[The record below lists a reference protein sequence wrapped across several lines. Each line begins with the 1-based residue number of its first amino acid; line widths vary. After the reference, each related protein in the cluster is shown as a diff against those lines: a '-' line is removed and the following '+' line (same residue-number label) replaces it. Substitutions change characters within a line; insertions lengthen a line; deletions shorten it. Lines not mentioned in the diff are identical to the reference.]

1 MYKDVGYFMREVQ
14 TLDNMHRPKVSY
26 KEELLDGGGGSITQ
40 NEFYQSATAG
50 FKPEIKLETK
60 FVDLTDVSHVKYE
73 GRLYKILRIYKDGD
87 NIELTLVSTVI
98 ESKENV

>member
-26 KEELLDGGGGSITQ
+26 KEELFYCNELSITQ

-60 FVDLTDVSHVKYE
+60 LVDLTDVSHVKYE

>member
-1 MYKDVGYFMREVQ
+1 MYKDVGYFMKEVQ
-14 TLDNMHRPKVSY
+14 TLDNMYRPKVSY
-26 KEELLDGGGGSITQ
+26 KEELFYCNELSITK

-60 FVDLTDVSHVKYE
+60 LVDLTDMSHVKYE